1 MWPRLLTVVLAT
13 ALVHK
18 TDHRYIQMMA
28 HILQIDLYK
37 WKMVKST
44 DLDDILK

>member
-13 ALVHK
+13 AVVHM
-18 TDHRYIQMMA
+18 TDHRYTQTIA

-37 WKMVKST
+37 WKMMKSI
-44 DLDDILK
+44 DMDDILK